1 MDLFQNSLNEVNNW
15 VSKEKE
21 GLLIMGK
28 LSSKRSTQKLD
39 EEYTEKLD
47 KLNGLH
53 MNRRIKS

>member
-1 MDLFQNSLNEVNNW
+1 LGI
-15 VSKEKE
+15 K
-21 GLLIMGK
+21 GK
-28 LSSKRSTQKLD
+28 GRSPDNGEIISKRSTQKLD